1 MRKLGFLI
9 GRLMWWGCW
18 PLMWLFL
25 RNSERTR
32 VVIVNDKGEIL
43 VVRGW
48 VASSNRWSLP
58 GGGLH
63 RGEKPLQGALRETY
77 EEVGLA
83 LEPEQMRFLSVM
95 HSTSKGLRVRLHV
108 FTAKVTGEQVLRLQ
122 QHEIAE
128 ARWVS
133 LPELTPETT
142 DQDVLQALQH
152 VAPSA

>member
-1 MRKLGFLI
+1 MQSLAFLI
-9 GRLMWWGCW
+9 GRLMWWGGW

-32 VVIVNDKGEIL
+32 VIVFNERGEIL

-48 VASSNRWSLP
+48 VASSKRWSLP

-83 LEPEQMRFLSVM
+83 LDIESMKFLSMVR
-95 HSTSKGLRVRLHV
+95 STSKGLSVKLHV
-108 FTAKVTGEQVLRLQ
+108 FSAKVIGNPELRLQ
-122 QHEIAE
+122 QLEIAE

-133 LPELTPETT
+133 LPELTPDTT
-142 DQDVLQALQH
+142 DRDVLQAIRY
-152 VAPSA
+152 VAPSV